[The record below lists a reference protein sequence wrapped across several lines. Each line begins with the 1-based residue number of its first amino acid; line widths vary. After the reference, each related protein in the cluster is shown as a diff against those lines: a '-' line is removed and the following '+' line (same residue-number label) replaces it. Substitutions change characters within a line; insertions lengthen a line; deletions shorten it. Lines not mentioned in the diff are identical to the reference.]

1 MFLKL
6 FAAHYNTLVDNSE
19 DSQSAVDSRELSLG
33 QLLFARNHRKAVR
46 NKGKTGPMY
55 AQTVG
60 PNNCEFKELLQ
71 LNSHLK
77 KMGGN
82 YKTASDVLAEWKY
95 IGILKNEVAPNAN
108 IPYGTAP
115 RSRTINLIV
124 GHRVAILDYW
134 IGYSLTASM
143 PIYLVVKWDARGY
156 WQIVPYADPNEPVPP
171 MEELTVVMTNGD
183 IKVGEAIRVGITSE
197 SRRMFENT
205 RPSLDFTKSMA
216 RQGVLST
223 IEIYI
228 GV

>member
-1 MFLKL
+1 MGDPSRRITSVGGLDSSDRGFGYPEMNLNSSIQL
-6 FAAHYNTLVDNSE
+6 PFPQARTAPGAPGLTLPGINIASVAYRPNAVIGLNSFSTIPAHYNTLVDNSE

-95 IGILKNEVAPNAN
+95 IGILKKSAVDASTPQTLEVATKQTQVDN
-108 IPYGTAP
+108 GT
-115 RSRTINLIV
+115 
-124 GHRVAILDYW
+124 
-134 IGYSLTASM
+134 
-143 PIYLVVKWDARGY
+143 K
-156 WQIVPYADPNEPVPP
+156 
-171 MEELTVVMTNGD
+171 
-183 IKVGEAIRVGITSE
+183 
-197 SRRMFENT
+197 
-205 RPSLDFTKSMA
+205 
-216 RQGVLST
+216 
-223 IEIYI
+223 
-228 GV
+228 